1 MKLMGLRDKK
11 LSITQK
17 KLNSKKKI

>member
-1 MKLMGLRDKK
+1 MGLGDKK